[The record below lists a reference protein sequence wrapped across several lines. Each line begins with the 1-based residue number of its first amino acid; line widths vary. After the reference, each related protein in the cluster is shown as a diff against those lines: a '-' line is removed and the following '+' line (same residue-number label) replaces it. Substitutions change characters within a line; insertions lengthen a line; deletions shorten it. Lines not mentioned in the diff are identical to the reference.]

1 MPPSFLPGRLVQ
13 PLRAA
18 ITGGVAAYF
27 NDGARG
33 EKPVLR
39 HPDGLFGP
47 GSVTWRV
54 HGDVASMMVGGVA
67 ALLLQMLHPAVLAG
81 VLDHSNFRADM
92 HGRLRRTARFVSV
105 TTYGE
110 RALALAAIERVRRI
124 HAGVRGTLPD
134 GTPYAASDPDLL
146 AWVHVAEASC
156 FLRSWIRYGEPGML
170 MADQDRY
177 FAEMAE
183 VGLALG
189 ADPVPR
195 NRAEARALIQA
206 MRPRLRC
213 DESTRDVAR
222 LILTKPASTAAMA
235 PLHALAMDAAVDLLP
250 GWAAQMH
257 GLSVPHFRTPLIRIG
272 TLGVARTLR
281 WAFAARRAPARPLP
295 ALPVQGRSRTRR
307 PPGGPDRSERY

>member
-18 ITGGVAAYF
+18 ITSGVVAYF
-27 NDGARG
+27 NDPAQG
-33 EKPVLR
+33 EKPVGR

-54 HGDVASMMVGGVA
+54 HGDVASMMVGGIA

-81 VLDHSNFRADM
+81 VRDHSGFRADM

-110 RALALAAIERVRRI
+110 RAQALAAIERVRRI
-124 HAGVRGTLPD
+124 HERVRGTLPD
-134 GTPYAASDPDLL
+134 GTAYAASDPDLL
-146 AWVHVAEASC
+146 AWVHVAETSC
-156 FLRSWIRYGEPGML
+156 FLRSWIRYAEPGML

-177 FAEMAE
+177 YAEMAE
-183 VGLALG
+183 IGRALG

-213 DESTRDVAR
+213 DAHTQDVAR
-222 LILTKPASTAAMA
+222 LILTRPARTPAGAS
-235 PLHALAMDAAVDLLP
+235 LQALAMDAAVDLLP
-250 GWAAQMH
+250 DWAARMH
-257 GLSVPHFRTPLIRIG
+257 GLSVPRFRTPLVRLG

-281 WAFAARRAPARPLP
+281 WAFAARRAPARPVP
-295 ALPVQGRSRTRR
+295 GRSRMRR
-307 PPGGPDRSERY
+307 LSTGADRVERY

>member
-1 MPPSFLPGRLVQ
+1 Q
-13 PLRAA
+13 
-18 ITGGVAAYF
+18 
-27 NDGARG
+27 
-33 EKPVLR
+33 R

-54 HGDVASMMVGGVA
+54 HGDVASMMVGGIA

-81 VLDHSNFRADM
+81 VRDHSNFRADM
-92 HGRLRRTARFVSV
+92 HGRLRRTARFVSL

-134 GTPYAASDPDLL
+134 GTAYAASDPELL
-146 AWVHVAEASC
+146 AWVHVAETSC

-183 VGLALG
+183 VGRALG

-213 DESTRDVAR
+213 DEHTEETAR
-222 LILTKPASTAAMA
+222 LVLARPASASAAA
-235 PLHALAMDAAVDLLP
+235 PLQALALDAAVDLLP
-250 GWAAQMH
+250 DWAARMH
-257 GLSVPHFRTPLIRIG
+257 GLSVPRFRTPLVRIG

-281 WAFAARRAPARPLP
+281 WAFAGRRTPARPP
-295 ALPVQGRSRTRR
+295 SARPVPGRSRTRR
-307 PPGGPDRSERY
+307 RPAGVDRA

>member
-1 MPPSFLPGRLVQ
+1 
-13 PLRAA
+13 
-18 ITGGVAAYF
+18 
-27 NDGARG
+27 
-33 EKPVLR
+33 
-39 HPDGLFGP
+39 
-47 GSVTWRV
+47 
-54 HGDVASMMVGGVA
+54 
-67 ALLLQMLHPAVLAG
+67 MLHPAVLAG
-81 VLDHSNFRADM
+81 VRDHSNFRADM

-146 AWVHVAEASC
+146 AWVHVAETSC

-183 VGLALG
+183 VGRALG

-195 NRAEARALIQA
+195 DRAEARALIRE

-213 DESTRDVAR
+213 DEHTEEVAR
-222 LILTKPASTAAMA
+222 LILARPASTSAVA
-235 PLHALAMDAAVDLLP
+235 PLQALAMDAAVDLLP
-250 GWAAQMH
+250 DWAARMH
-257 GLSVPHFRTPLIRIG
+257 GLSVPQFRTPLVRIG

-281 WAFAARRAPARPLP
+281 WAFAGRRAPARPLP
-295 ALPVQGRSRTRR
+295 ARPGPGRSRTRR
-307 PPGGPDRSERY
+307 PPAGADRA